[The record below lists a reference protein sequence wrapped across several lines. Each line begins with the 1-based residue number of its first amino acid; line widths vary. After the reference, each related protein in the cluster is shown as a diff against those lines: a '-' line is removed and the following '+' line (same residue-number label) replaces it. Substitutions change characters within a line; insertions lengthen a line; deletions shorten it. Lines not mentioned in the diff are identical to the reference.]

1 MSNETLKKWS
11 SIAEVIAAVGV
22 ILSLI
27 FVGLQISEG
36 NRETRAA
43 TLQAATDSEM
53 FMQSQFMRYAD
64 LWEKLIIDAPIEK
77 GEEAR
82 RAIILYNMLMTD
94 FENRYFQFE
103 AGYFDARSWQT
114 RLSSLRRIVALPFF
128 ETWRGTMGGVAH
140 SPGFLELVDDL
151 RELQQ

>member
-43 TLQAATDSEM
+43 TLQAATDWEM
-53 FMQSQFMRYAD
+53 FRQSQFMLYAD
-64 LWEKLIIDAPIEK
+64 LWDKLIIDAPIEK
-77 GEEAR
+77 GAEAR
-82 RAIILYNMLMTD
+82 RAIILYNMLVTD

-103 AGYFDARSWQT
+103 AGYFDARSWQA
-114 RLSSLRRIVALPFF
+114 RLTSLRRIVALPFF
-128 ETWRGTMGGVAH
+128 ETWRSTMGGVAH

>member
-1 MSNETLKKWS
+1 MDNEKLNRWA

-27 FVGLQISEG
+27 FVGLQINEG

-53 FMQSQFMRYAD
+53 FMQSQFVRYAD
-64 LWEKLIIDAPIEK
+64 IWHQLITGAPLK
-77 GEEAR
+77 NGEETR

-94 FENRYFQFE
+94 FENHYFQFE
-103 AGYFDARSWQT
+103 AGYFDDDSWET
-114 RLSSLRRIVALPFF
+114 RVSSLRRIIPLS
-128 ETWRGTMGGVAH
+128 EICSSIWIDH
-140 SPGFLELVDDL
+140 
-151 RELQQ
+151 

>member
-53 FMQSQFMRYAD
+53 FMQSQFMHYAD
-64 LWEKLIIDAPIEK
+64 LWEKLIVDAPIMK
-77 GEEAR
+77 GGETR

-103 AGYFDARSWQT
+103 AGYFDARSWQA

-151 RELQQ
+151 REVQQ